1 GLPKCSLKIP
11 AWDNISNALPRLHIP
26 AMPAVRSKRGWCGC
40 LQDDEPP
47 EITYCV
53 VENTGT
59 LTLQA
64 ITPTQPMPSQEEL
77 DVKFAELVIP
87 YMLIPQKLYI
97 DIDIQLL
104 GCVNKSKLDIIQRF
118 QNKIL
123 RRIGNAPWHHRN
135 IDLHMDLEMNTEQ
148 DD

>member
-1 GLPKCSLKIP
+1 MYKFKLLMKKS
-11 AWDNISNALPRLHIP
+11 
-26 AMPAVRSKRGWCGC
+26 

-77 DVKFAELVIP
+77 DAKFAELVV
-87 YMLIPQKLYI
+87 
-97 DIDIQLL
+97 
-104 GCVNKSKLDIIQRF
+104 G
-118 QNKIL
+118 
-123 RRIGNAPWHHRN
+123 H
-135 IDLHMDLEMNTEQ
+135 
-148 DD
+148 

>member
-1 GLPKCSLKIP
+1 M
-11 AWDNISNALPRLHIP
+11 HITVVI
-26 AMPAVRSKRGWCGC
+26 ASYRRYNLTIFFFFL

-77 DVKFAELVIP
+77 DTKFAELVVNFLRSKSQIVTL
-87 YMLIPQKLYI
+87 YDHMIYSLREVLIYI
-97 DIDIQLL
+97 RVKRWFSNFFGSQP
-104 GCVNKSKLDIIQRF
+104 VF
-118 QNKIL
+118 
-123 RRIGNAPWHHRN
+123 RRDLPLTHTIKRENNAKN
-135 IDLHMDLEMNTEQ
+135 SFDLKGFPIRVFVR
-148 DD
+148 

>member
-1 GLPKCSLKIP
+1 MKKS
-11 AWDNISNALPRLHIP
+11 
-26 AMPAVRSKRGWCGC
+26 

-77 DVKFAELVIP
+77 DAKFAELVV
-87 YMLIPQKLYI
+87 
-97 DIDIQLL
+97 
-104 GCVNKSKLDIIQRF
+104 G
-118 QNKIL
+118 
-123 RRIGNAPWHHRN
+123 H
-135 IDLHMDLEMNTEQ
+135 
-148 DD
+148 

>member
-1 GLPKCSLKIP
+1 M
-11 AWDNISNALPRLHIP
+11 HITVVI
-26 AMPAVRSKRGWCGC
+26 ASYRRYNLTIFFFFL

-77 DVKFAELVIP
+77 DTKFAELVVNFLRSKSQIVTL
-87 YMLIPQKLYI
+87 YDHMIYSLREVLIYI
-97 DIDIQLL
+97 RVKRWFSNFFGSQPVFGRDLPLAHTIKRE
-104 GCVNKSKLDIIQRF
+104 N
-118 QNKIL
+118 
-123 RRIGNAPWHHRN
+123 NAKN
-135 IDLHMDLEMNTEQ
+135 SFDLKGFPIRVFVR
-148 DD
+148 